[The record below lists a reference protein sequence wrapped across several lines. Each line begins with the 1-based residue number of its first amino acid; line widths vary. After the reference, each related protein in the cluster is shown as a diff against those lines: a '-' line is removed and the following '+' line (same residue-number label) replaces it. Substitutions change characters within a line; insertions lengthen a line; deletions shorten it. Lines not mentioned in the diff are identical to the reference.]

1 MILHLESFIAP
12 KQVDS
17 MYFDLGLDSSN
28 KMAVAVAG
36 SFCTIQ
42 PSTFPF
48 YYIIILY
55 FQSVALCYKPI
66 TQYYINSRL
75 KLGKNKSY
83 HQIGQTFYRR
93 VDL

>member
-1 MILHLESFIAP
+1 MSGQPMIFPFIQYSLIFNIHLYMILHLESFIAP

-55 FQSVALCYKPI
+55 FQSVALC
-66 TQYYINSRL
+66 
-75 KLGKNKSY
+75 
-83 HQIGQTFYRR
+83 
-93 VDL
+93 